1 MNGIPFQM
9 PDIGLREIRGTI
21 ALDDEFLAFHVEA
34 SLVGEFDKE
43 QFTVNIEPAALA
55 DIRLKRGIM
64 RDRIR
69 VRPKARDLLAAIPGE
84 YAEELQLKVWVTRRA
99 DAERLVHAVR
109 RQKQATRAERPARRI
124 HWTDTR

>member
-1 MNGIPFQM
+1 MNEIPFQL
-9 PDIGLREIRGTI
+9 PDIGLREIHGTI
-21 ALDDEFLAFHVEA
+21 TLDDEFLVFRVEE

-43 QFTVNIEPAALA
+43 QFTVKIEPAALA
-55 DIRLKRGIM
+55 DIRLDRGIV
-64 RDRIR
+64 RDRIC
-69 VRPKARDLLAAIPGE
+69 VRPKTRDLLAVIPGE

-109 RQKQATRAERPARRI
+109 RRQQTARAERPSRRI